1 MSMLTYKDILGLC
14 HGFFLVLL
22 LLNLNQTQVMILK
35 SRSILVV
42 VAFGTCST
50 SLCIDLS
57 IDDTLDRVD
66 MLTTGM
72 MSMLWIPSI
81 SAAGVLIKV

>member
-1 MSMLTYKDILGLC
+1 M
-14 HGFFLVLL
+14 VLL

-42 VAFGTCST
+42 VAFGTCSM

-81 SAAGVLIKV
+81 SASGVLIKV